1 METFGIDLLL
11 DSQRNNIKTKNDI
24 LVIFMHWM
32 LVKNKVKNVGV
43 GDNVSRSFITIS
55 MGHPINSQFCTYLET
70 SMRRRSTIR
79 AAADRLER

>member
-24 LVIFMHWM
+24 LVIFTHWM

-43 GDNVSRSFITIS
+43 GDNVSRSLMNFNEIS
-55 MGHPINSQFCTYLET
+55 YKFLIRCLES
-70 SMRRRSTIR
+70 SMRRRPTIR